1 MIFVSHCTFSI
12 NAQGT
17 NSTAYFGAF
26 GVSLFIALSGFLTV
40 YNHYE
45 TDDLSVKKQITK
57 TIKKVYPL
65 HLLTF
70 LIAIPFSIKEL
81 IKPSINAWIKFFIN
95 LSLIQSW
102 IPKSSVY
109 FSYNAVS
116 WYLST
121 YLFLM
126 LVSPFVVKYLKKI
139 NTSFIVG
146 LLLSILSIQFAL
158 VTLSGDYSWAHWII
172 YICPITRAL
181 DFVLGGGIAILIKRM
196 NIQKRLCYL
205 LLFSGVIVAIVLLLI
220 TTKNVVGN
228 AFLAVVWLLPTYAII
243 IGLFGTEQEP
253 ISRVIFQNKYVLFLG
268 AISLELFLVHQLVI
282 RYVIAFARRIDV
294 MSSFVYLIAFIIT
307 ILTAK
312 LLYNIKT
319 WRI

>member
-1 MIFVSHCTFSI
+1 MNNSKKLKCYQGLRGIAFLLIFVSHCTFSI

-181 DFVLGGGIAILIKRM
+181 DFVLGGVL
-196 NIQKRLCYL
+196 QYL
-205 LLFSGVIVAIVLLLI
+205 
-220 TTKNVVGN
+220 
-228 AFLAVVWLLPTYAII
+228 
-243 IGLFGTEQEP
+243 
-253 ISRVIFQNKYVLFLG
+253 
-268 AISLELFLVHQLVI
+268 
-282 RYVIAFARRIDV
+282 
-294 MSSFVYLIAFIIT
+294 
-307 ILTAK
+307 
-312 LLYNIKT
+312 
-319 WRI
+319 